1 MLLVVIIVTEDKEKT
16 NQKEKKMVI
25 LRQQSEF
32 VISGDIEQI
41 KAELAK
47 VPLYV
52 KEMSFKTYKN
62 SQDVFLGKFYLEI
75 IWKNGEELT
84 VPGWDVSLKWGNY
97 IKVNL
102 PPVGVCFFK
111 NEDEQLYDQIISYIT
126 HIAMEEL
133 NKIVPDKLKKY

>member
-1 MLLVVIIVTEDKEKT
+1 
-16 NQKEKKMVI
+16 MVI